1 MTIECL
7 AFVLFSHSPC
17 LDHLV
22 SKVLNSDIHELFS
35 VLFLHLPSLQR
46 VLPFLLDHLISDLL
60 APKLSMDLLLC
71 MVHLLVPNHS
81 LVIVL
86 AHHLLQVI
94 GLVGLLDAINFGG
107 ALSGLIDFFEDAF
120 LFLL

>member
-60 APKLSMDLLLC
+60 TSQLSMNFLLS

-120 LFLL
+120 LLLL